1 MDEIKELRDKIQH
14 LKMLVGKAGNVV
26 TERSVYHDDD
36 TLRELAI
43 ELVGYHNYLAQVIE
57 LTDSEMR
64 SEDKKY
70 LIEYLKGKQQ

>member
-1 MDEIKELRDKIQH
+1 MDEIKDLRDKIQC
-14 LKMLVGKAGNVV
+14 LTMLVGKAGNVV

-64 SEDKKY
+64 TEDKKY
-70 LIEYLKGKQQ
+70 LIEFLKGERK